1 MATTDIAVIEA
12 AGFVALN
19 SDLDEVAALIEENLG
34 GQEVTEFD
42 LTRLRVPSGKATV
55 PRWEVPTLEGS
66 DVVPEI
72 SGIIVSQKPTRGYWP
87 LSIDDGGGGLPPV
100 CQSPD
105 GKVGFGKQWATKADP
120 DPEGEPVALKC
131 ADCPLSKF
139 GTDEQGRGQA
149 CKQSSSLFLVM
160 ETGFL
165 PAVVAVPPTSLGA
178 IRKYMFALSNA
189 GIRYDQVLTVFGLTK
204 ASNGVGTEYAEIV
217 PRMGG
222 RLDPDAHARAKAYGQ
237 MLAPT
242 FERVAREQ
250 AAAAMA
256 SMGDPPAEPPAPA
269 TATVNDPPPRPAAPA
284 AEPVPAA
291 AA

>member
-1 MATTDIAVIEA
+1 VATTDIVVIEA
-12 AGFVALN
+12 SGFVALN

-42 LTRLRVPSGKATV
+42 LTRLSVPSGKAAKY
-55 PRWEVPTLEGS
+55 RWELPTLEGS
-66 DVVPEI
+66 DVVDEV
-72 SGIIVSQKPTRGYWP
+72 SGIIVSQKASRGYWP
-87 LSIDDGGGGLPPV
+87 LSIDAGGGGNPPV
-100 CQSPD
+100 CSSPD
-105 GKVGFGKQWATKADP
+105 GRIGFGKQWATKADP

-149 CKQSSSLFLVM
+149 CKQSSSLFLIM

-165 PAVVAVPPTSLGA
+165 PAVVSVPPTSLAA
-178 IRKYMFALSNA
+178 IRKYMFRLSNA
-189 GIRYDQVLTVFGLTK
+189 GIRYDQVVTTFGLEK
-204 ASNGVGTEYAEIV
+204 ASNSGGTEYAEIA

-222 RLDPDAHARAKAYGQ
+222 RLDPDAHERAKAYGA

-256 SMGDPPAEPPAPA
+256 AMGDPPPAPA
-269 TATVNDPPPRPAAPA
+269 PAS
-284 AEPVPAA
+284 AE
-291 AA
+291 